1 MNRSNSPTT
10 VKKNR
15 VKTMNKKRESFWNAD
30 SLEKYSDRTEQ
41 LARKSVA
48 EQNGE
53 PIAENL
59 ENIWAG
65 LSEDEQQLI
74 EYLYLSERRTVV
86 VLREDGVF
94 SGLLSKG
101 LLQTPPGVGS
111 LFMQY
116 LQTTYTIPIAVWKL
130 LQKRPGLFFSHR
142 EENKARQLKQLTLH
156 FKDQVDAL
164 VKDSSARADV

>member
-1 MNRSNSPTT
+1 
-10 VKKNR
+10 
-15 VKTMNKKRESFWNAD
+15 MNKTRVSFWNAD
-30 SLEKYSDRTEQ
+30 SLEKYSDRTDQ
-41 LARKSVA
+41 IARKAAA

-59 ENIWAG
+59 ENIWTG
-65 LSEDEQQLI
+65 LSEDEKQLI

-101 LLQTPPGVGS
+101 LLQTPPGVGT
-111 LFMQY
+111 LFKQY

-130 LQKRPGLFFSHR
+130 LQKRPGLVFPHS
-142 EENKARQLKQLTLH
+142 EENKERRLNELNLY
-156 FKDQVDAL
+156 FNDQIDAL
-164 VKDSSARADV
+164 VKDSSAPADV